1 MTYEYCN
8 IGDYSEV
15 QYDAMYRA
23 AAPDRQARAD
33 KFKHEDDR
41 KRCLCADML
50 ARKMLAKAANV
61 APEHISFTYGDKG
74 KPHANLPLHF
84 NVSHAG
90 AYVLCAVAN
99 TPIGADIEQ
108 IKPFRAGMVARY
120 FTAAEA
126 AYIWGNNP
134 PLDGNVTDADT
145 CARFYR
151 VWTAKEAYVKMT
163 GTGISTDLTQ
173 IRYDH
178 DTQTVCGIGLITPDA
193 PEGYVISIIQ
203 SDLA

>member
-1 MTYEYCN
+1 
-8 IGDYSEV
+8 
-15 QYDAMYRA
+15 
-23 AAPDRQARAD
+23 
-33 KFKHEDDR
+33 
-41 KRCLCADML
+41 ML

-61 APEHISFTYGDKG
+61 APEEIAFTYGDKG
-74 KPHANLPLHF
+74 KPRANLPLHF

-90 AYVLCAVAN
+90 AYVLCAVADA
-99 TPIGADIEQ
+99 PIGADIEK

-120 FTAAEA
+120 FTDAEA

-134 PLDGNVTDADT
+134 VPDGNVTDPDT

-163 GTGISTDLTQ
+163 GTGISTDLGAVAF
-173 IRYDH
+173 DP
-178 DTQTVCGIGLITPDA
+178 DAQTVCGIRLITPQA
-193 PEGYVISIIQ
+193 PDGYMISIVK

>member
-1 MTYEYCN
+1 M
-8 IGDYSEV
+8 
-15 QYDAMYRA
+15 
-23 AAPDRQARAD
+23 
-33 KFKHEDDR
+33 
-41 KRCLCADML
+41 
-50 ARKMLAKAANV
+50 
-61 APEHISFTYGDKG
+61 
-74 KPHANLPLHF
+74 
-84 NVSHAG
+84 
-90 AYVLCAVAN
+90 LCAVAN

-178 DTQTVCGIGLITPDA
+178 DAQTVCGIGLITPDA
-193 PEGYVISIIQ
+193 PEGYVISIIK

>member
-1 MTYEYCN
+1 MTYELCN
-8 IGDYSEV
+8 INDYSDA

-33 KFKHEDDR
+33 RFRHEDDR
-41 KRCLCADML
+41 KRCLCADALARNML
-50 ARKMLAKAANV
+50 ARAADI
-61 APEHISFTYGDKG
+61 APEKINFTYSDKG

-84 NVSHAG
+84 NVSHSG
-90 AYVLCAVAN
+90 EWVLCAVSDA
-99 TPIGADIEQ
+99 PVGADIEQ
-108 IKPFRAGMVARY
+108 VKPFRAGMVARY

-163 GTGISTDLTQ
+163 GTGISTDLSQ
-173 IRYDH
+173 VCYDP
-178 DTQTVCGIGLITPDA
+178 TAQTVCGMQLITPEA
-193 PEGYVISIIQ
+193 PEGYVISILK
-203 SDLA
+203 SDL

>member
-1 MTYEYCN
+1 MTYELCN
-8 IGDYSEV
+8 IGDYTEA
-15 QYDAMYRA
+15 QFGAMYRA
-23 AAPDRQARAD
+23 AAPERQARAD

-90 AYVLCAVAN
+90 AYVLCAVADA
-99 TPIGADIEQ
+99 PIGADIEQ

-126 AYIWGNNP
+126 AYVWNGTPIP
-134 PLDGNVTDADT
+134 DGNVTDADT

-163 GTGISTDLTQ
+163 GTGISTDLGAVAF
-173 IRYDH
+173 DPDAH
-178 DTQTVCGIGLITPDA
+178 TVCGIRLITPQA
-193 PEGYVISIIQ
+193 PEGYVISILK

>member
-1 MTYEYCN
+1 MTYEICN
-8 IGDYSEV
+8 IGNYTST
-15 QYDAMYRA
+15 QYDAMYRT
-23 AAPDRQARAD
+23 AAPERQARAN
-33 KFKHEDDR
+33 KFRHEDDR

-50 ARKMLAKAANV
+50 ARKMLAEAANV
-61 APEHISFTYGDKG
+61 APEKIAFTCGEKG

-90 AYVLCAVAN
+90 EFVLCAVADA
-99 TPIGADIEQ
+99 PIGVDIEQ

-120 FTAAEA
+120 FTVAEA

-134 PLDGNVTDADT
+134 SPDGNVTDPET

-163 GTGISTDLTQ
+163 GTGISTDLTAVC
-173 IRYDH
+173 YDPSA
-178 DTQTVCGIGLITPDA
+178 QTVCGITLITPDT
-193 PEGYVISIIQ
+193 PEGYVISILK

>member
-1 MTYEYCN
+1 
-8 IGDYSEV
+8 
-15 QYDAMYRA
+15 
-23 AAPDRQARAD
+23 
-33 KFKHEDDR
+33 
-41 KRCLCADML
+41 DML
-50 ARKMLAKAANV
+50 ARTMLAEAAKI
-61 APEHISFTYGDKG
+61 APEEIAFTYGEKG
-74 KPHANLPLHF
+74 KPRANLPLHF

-178 DTQTVCGIGLITPDA
+178 DAQTVCGVGLITPDA
-193 PEGYVISIIQ
+193 PEGYVISILK